1 MLLSNYERTLPPGMD
16 YPGASSYALPPDEV
30 IFGRTPRLAAIR
42 DLIYKAAPTDLPL
55 LITGRNGAGKT
66 TIAHL
71 IHSRSRLAGSA
82 FVHLNCA
89 AVPRDQLEIELFGMD
104 DGSLAIRTGRVE
116 AASEGTLFV
125 EEITELTPAAQARL
139 LLLLQDGTI
148 NRVGGQE
155 ELKLNVRLIFA
166 TTHDL
171 EKETLSGAFR
181 EDLFY
186 RLNVVSI
193 HMPPLSERTEDIPA
207 LAHFF
212 LQKYNAQ
219 HDRRTPPLSGAAI
232 RRLQQYDWPGNVRQ
246 LENLIKRYVVLG
258 TEDSILS
265 ELAKDNVSVFRLSV
279 PRGTPVSLKQ
289 IKRDAMRQIEH
300 DVILNA
306 VEINGGS
313 RKKAARLLNI
323 SYRGLLYKLKELGVE
338 SQRRRTRI

>member
-1 MLLSNYERTLPPGMD
+1 MLLSNYDRTLPPAMD
-16 YPGASSYALPPDEV
+16 YPRVGSCVLPPEEA
-30 IFGRTPRLAAIR
+30 IFGKTPKLAGIR
-42 DLIYKAAPTDLPL
+42 DLVYKAAPTDLPL
-55 LITGRNGAGKT
+55 LITGKSGAGKT
-66 TIAHL
+66 TIAQL

-89 AVPRDQLEIELFGMD
+89 AVPRDQLESELFGMD

-116 AASEGTLFV
+116 AASEGTLFI

-186 RLNVVSI
+186 RINVVSI
-193 HMPPLSERTEDIPA
+193 HMPTLSERTEDIPA

-219 HDRRTPPLSGAAI
+219 HDRRTAPLSGAAI
-232 RRLQQYDWPGNVRQ
+232 RRMQQYEWPGNLRE
-246 LENLIKRYVVLG
+246 LENLIKRYVILG
-258 TEDSILS
+258 TEESILS
-265 ELAKDNVSVFRLSV
+265 ELVKDNVSVFRLSL
-279 PRGTPVSLKQ
+279 PRGAPVSLKQ
-289 IKRDAMRQIEH
+289 IKREAVRQIEH
-300 DVILNA
+300 EVILNA
-306 VEINGGS
+306 VEVNGGS

-323 SYRGLLYKLKELGVE
+323 SYRGLLYKLKELGVA
-338 SQRRRTRI
+338 SQRRRNRI